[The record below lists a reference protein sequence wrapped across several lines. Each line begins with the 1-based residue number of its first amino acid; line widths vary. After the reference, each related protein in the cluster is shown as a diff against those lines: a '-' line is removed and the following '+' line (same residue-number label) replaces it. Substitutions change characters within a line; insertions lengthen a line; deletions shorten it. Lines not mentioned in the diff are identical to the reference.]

1 MSNYLWPRGLQ
12 HTRIP
17 CPSVSP
23 GVCSDS
29 CPLSQG
35 CYLAIILC
43 CPLRLLLSVFPSIG
57 CFSMSQLFVSGGQ
70 SIRASASASVFPV
83 KIQGWFPLGLADL
96 ISLQSKWL
104 WSIFSN
110 TTIQKHQIFSTQPSL
125 YSDSHIHTWI
135 MEKSWFCLYSPC
147 QCNREWWKVHSIL

>member
-1 MSNYLWPRGLQ
+1 MQIWQN
-12 HTRIP
+12 
-17 CPSVSP
+17 VV
-23 GVCSDS
+23 GVCSNS
-29 CPLSQG
+29 CPLSQW
-35 CYLAIILC
+35 CYLTISSSAIPFSFWLQ
-43 CPLRLLLSVFPSIG
+43 SFPASES
-57 CFSMSQLFVSGGQ
+57 FPMSQLFASSGQ
-70 SIRASASASVFPV
+70 STGASASASVFPV
-83 KIQGWFPLGLADL
+83 NIQGWFPLGLADL
-96 ISLQSKWL
+96 ISLQSKGL